1 MESAEKMRSL
11 GSLAAINV
19 TLFLSHRPIC
29 TLPMSDK
36 CASEFIWSRPVHNM
50 ARFAVSEY
58 NKDST
63 DLYASKLIKIISAK
77 VEVNDDV
84 KYILIVEIGRTQC
97 LKMDNM
103 DIDICP
109 ISNFDVSVESSTFR
123 VKQFEN
129 MKPFYSW
136 YIYSVCN
143 YLRRL

>member
-1 MESAEKMRSL
+1 MAF
-11 GSLAAINV
+11 GWIY
-19 TLFLSHRPIC
+19 TFLSVG
-29 TLPMSDK
+29 LLAVS
-36 CASEFIWSRPVHNM
+36 AEFIWSRPVHNM

-109 ISNFDVSVESSTFR
+109 ISNFDNVICHFIVVNVPSENITKLVERNCSSG
-123 VKQFEN
+123 
-129 MKPFYSW
+129 
-136 YIYSVCN
+136 
-143 YLRRL
+143 L

>member
-1 MESAEKMRSL
+1 MAF
-11 GSLAAINV
+11 GWIY
-19 TLFLSHRPIC
+19 TFLSVG
-29 TLPMSDK
+29 LLAVS
-36 CASEFIWSRPVHNM
+36 AEFIWSRPVHNM

-63 DLYASKLIKIISAK
+63 DLYASKLIKIIS
-77 VEVNDDV
+77 VNDDV

-109 ISNFDVSVESSTFR
+109 ISNFD
-123 VKQFEN
+123 QFEN

-143 YLRRL
+143 YLLNKNLKNKIKSTCDVTSL